1 MTETKKIYIDIQ
13 SLLEIRQSTLIHLL
27 GRERAVDL
35 IHTRGYYMRDVEDFE
50 GVDMALY
57 QQAVKNPAIA
67 LKHATVTYLINTLI
81 NRLGYMDKLSSF
93 KNEESPTELVVN
105 IFPYSLPEKAVETLR
120 NAIFVKLGIP
130 VLISMVNHSP
140 EVWSPSFI
148 KNSGVVY
155 FYCYDP
161 TEWMG
166 LYGDQLSGGMLRD
179 VQMFFPTIGKVKLDK
194 GELKQ
199 VQKAGFKDI
208 FSYTE
213 FLLSPYTRVQ
223 FLPSVFY
230 SNLILS
236 TKVLEDFN
244 EELSNRPLTQEED
257 PSQHSGQ
264 HDTEQ
269 AKE

>member
-27 GRERAVDL
+27 GKERAVDL
-35 IHTRGYYMRDVEDFE
+35 VHTKDYYMRDVEDFE
-50 GVDMALY
+50 GVDMGIF
-57 QQAVKNPAIA
+57 QEVVKDPAIA
-67 LKHATVTYLINTLI
+67 LKHATVTYLINVLI

-105 IFPYSLPEKAVETLR
+105 IFPYDLPEKAVETLR
-120 NAIFVKLGIP
+120 DAIFVKLGIP
-130 VLISMVNHSP
+130 VLITIVNHPP

-148 KNSGVVY
+148 KNSGVLY

-161 TEWMG
+161 TAWMDM
-166 LYGDQLSGGMLRD
+166 YGDQLSGGLLRD

-199 VQKAGFKDI
+199 IQKAGFKDV

-236 TKVLEDFN
+236 TKVLEDFD
-244 EELSNRPLTQEED
+244 EELSKRPLSDEEAAD
-257 PSQHSGQ
+257 LQSAKTTTDQH
-264 HDTEQ
+264 
-269 AKE
+269 KE

>member
-1 MTETKKIYIDIQ
+1 MTDTKKIYIDIH

-27 GRERAVDL
+27 GTERALDL
-35 IHTRGYYMRDVEDFE
+35 VHTRGYYMRDVEEFE
-50 GVDMALY
+50 GVDMAAY
-57 QQAVKNPAIA
+57 QEAVKDPAIA
-67 LKHATVTYLINTLI
+67 LKHATVTYLINVLI

-105 IFPYSLPEKAVETLR
+105 IYPYNLPDKAVEMLR
-120 NAIFVKLGIP
+120 DAIFMKLGIP
-130 VLISMVNHSP
+130 VLISIVNHSP

-148 KNSGVVY
+148 KNSGVIY

-161 TEWMG
+161 TVWMG
-166 LYGDQLSGGMLRD
+166 LYGEQLSGGMLRD
-179 VQMFFPTIGKVKLDK
+179 VQMFFPTVGKVRLDK

-199 VQKAGFKDI
+199 VQKSGFKDI

-213 FLLSPYTRVQ
+213 FLLSPYTRAQ

-236 TKVLEDFN
+236 TKILQDFN
-244 EELSNRPLTQEED
+244 DELSRRPLGDEQESSGVD
-257 PSQHSGQ
+257 SQQ
-264 HDTEQ
+264 P